1 MLNSSFPLFADGA
14 KWPFGDI
21 YEDDLPFSY
30 AQQSHFLIRV
40 METRETQAEDFHSL
54 KWFRCFPNKYTV
66 STQDFYISE

>member
-1 MLNSSFPLFADGA
+1 MLNSSFPSFADGA

-40 METRETQAEDFHSL
+40 METRETEDFASL
-54 KWFRCFPNKYTV
+54 KWFSCFANKFTL
-66 STQDFYISE
+66 SIQDFYILK